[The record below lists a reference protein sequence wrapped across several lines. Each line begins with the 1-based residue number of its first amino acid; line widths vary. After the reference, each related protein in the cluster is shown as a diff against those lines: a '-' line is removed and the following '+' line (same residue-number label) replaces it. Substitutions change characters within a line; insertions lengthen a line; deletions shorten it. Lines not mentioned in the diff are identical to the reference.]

1 MTRRVF
7 ATRVDQS
14 TPDIVDSIAKEL
26 GCLRLDGAGVLK
38 GSTGVM
44 LDKIA
49 QGRLRIIST
58 TPD

>member
-7 ATRVDQS
+7 SNRVDQS

-26 GCLRLDGAGVLK
+26 GCLRLDRAGVLK
-38 GSTGVM
+38 GSTGIM